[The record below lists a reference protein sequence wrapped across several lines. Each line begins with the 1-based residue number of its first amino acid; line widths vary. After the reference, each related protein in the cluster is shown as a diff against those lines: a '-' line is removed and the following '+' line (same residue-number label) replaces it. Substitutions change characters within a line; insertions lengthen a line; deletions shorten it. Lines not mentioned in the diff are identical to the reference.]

1 MLSNAANL
9 SSVKY
14 NPVSQRGGSIL
25 IGPGDVTWSF
35 THFQL
40 IQADIS
46 ELIINM
52 IQTLE

>member
-1 MLSNAANL
+1 MLPNAANL

-25 IGPGDVTWSF
+25 IGPGDVTWAFS
-35 THFQL
+35 HFQL
-40 IQADIS
+40 IRADIS

-52 IQTLE
+52 IQIFE